1 MHLAKHVGGWST
13 PQIGRVYNGRHHT
26 TVLYAVQKMGRLREA
41 DESVAALVDELIEA
55 LTPGVTC
62 TRPGPRD
69 SIARIAKSL
78 GTKEAL
84 AVRFKEA
91 RHRRRED
98 APGNLRTSRAS
109 RCSAF
114 SV

>member
-1 MHLAKHVGGWST
+1 MIEAERWRRNASAFSFLIPFPALGVGFLRVARYPPAASQIATAKTSVNAGRHKRTYRQEPGHKGGVGG
-13 PQIGRVYNGRHHT
+13 
-26 TVLYAVQKMGRLREA
+26 
-41 DESVAALVDELIEA
+41 AL
-55 LTPGVTC
+55 
-62 TRPGPRD
+62 
-69 SIARIAKSL
+69 
-78 GTKEAL
+78 
-84 AVRFKEA
+84 KEA